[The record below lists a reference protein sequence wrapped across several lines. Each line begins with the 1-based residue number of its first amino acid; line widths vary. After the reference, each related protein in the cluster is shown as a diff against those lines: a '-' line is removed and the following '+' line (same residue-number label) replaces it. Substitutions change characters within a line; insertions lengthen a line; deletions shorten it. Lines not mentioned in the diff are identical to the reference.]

1 MLRTN
6 LVRALVAVTCL
17 SAVSLATDSDNSY
30 KLALVDHPGQL
41 SWSAEGFKIIESSAK
56 PGGTEL
62 GIRGQDQSGVQTFLG
77 FLFLF
82 PEKAPLTSAKCLDGV
97 LGPEKKSNSSL
108 KITGTDEI
116 SQSGGLPVS
125 LVSYTS
131 RGQGGKTLYL
141 VRGFVATRDIC
152 GDLKIY
158 SYAPL
163 NLQDPDVK
171 KLFSS
176 FHLDERYSP
185 RFADQFLYAQ
195 MLYKQHMYGP
205 AAPVFEKALAKVSE
219 DHGQSAKT
227 MQRVITDQAGMS
239 YGMSGNISRARA
251 IFEKAVAADPDYPLY
266 YYNLACADAEEHNL
280 AGAKK
285 HLQEAFD
292 RKANVI
298 PGESMPD
305 PAKDDSFLPYRNNK
319 DFWAFVEGL
328 EGKQ

>member
-6 LVRALVAVTCL
+6 LVRALVAMTCL
-17 SAVSLATDSDNSY
+17 STVSRAASNDNSF
-30 KLALVDHPGQL
+30 KLALVEHPGQL
-41 SWSAEGFKIIESSAK
+41 SWSAEGFTIIESSAK
-56 PGGTEL
+56 PSGSEIGL
-62 GIRGQDQSGVQTFLG
+62 RGQHQSGQQTFLG

-108 KITGTDEI
+108 KITGTEEI
-116 SQSGGLPVS
+116 SQPGGLPVS

-131 RGQGGKTLYL
+131 SGKDGKTLYV
-141 VRGFVATRDIC
+141 VRGFVATADIC
-152 GDLKIY
+152 GDLEIY
-158 SYAPL
+158 SYTTL
-163 NLQDPDVK
+163 GLQDPDVK
-171 KLFSS
+171 KIFSS
-176 FHLDERYSP
+176 YHLDEKYAP

-195 MLYKQHMYGP
+195 VLYKQHMYGP
-205 AAPVFEKALAKVSE
+205 AAPVFEKALLKLNE
-219 DHGQSAKT
+219 DPGQSTTT

-239 YGMSGNISRARA
+239 YGMSKNTAKARA
-251 IFEKAVAADPDYPLY
+251 VFEKAVAADPDYPLY

-328 EGKQ
+328 SRK